1 MDSRIDEMVSNPHQH
16 FNAPRDVLRDDDLS
30 FDDKKRILESWKLDA
45 MRLAESTAENMSG
58 GEESDLREV
67 SKTLVELKAM
77 EQAPQVARPKRRRAG
92 MALSVTVGAVVGAGV
107 GLVLLSVA
115 TGAPI
120 LTLVETT
127 LVGALLGGLVRV
139 FRKAVHV

>member
-1 MDSRIDEMVSNPHQH
+1 MDSRIDEMVSNPNRH

-30 FDDKKRILESWKLDA
+30 YDDKKRILESWKQDA

-67 SKTLVELKAM
+67 SKTLVELKSM
-77 EQAPQVARPKRRRAG
+77 QQAPQIAPKRRRAG
-92 MALSVTVGAVVGAGV
+92 MALSVTVGAIVGAGA
-107 GLVLLSVA
+107 GLVLMTLAS
-115 TGAPI
+115 GAPI

-127 LVGALLGGLVRV
+127 IVGALLGGLVRV
-139 FRKAVHV
+139 FRKSVHV